1 MHREPHITKPFALWQ
16 AVALKTNRNWRIAL
30 VLTCA
35 LGIVGL
41 FYVAILVVS
50 PPSIVAAPGWPII
63 DKRWLVALY
72 GLGIGL
78 VYFPLVAKE
87 IVDLLT
93 HRGVWATP
101 AAGER
106 LHPTRFWAVHGTV
119 AIISAF
125 AISIVLLAPPVSSS
139 LEKPLDKHEVMHLG
153 PIQRID
159 NGAIPYVEAQTQYGP
174 GHQIVS
180 YHLMRSTEFSVVGF
194 RASHCILNMVAEG
207 IRFSLFLIAFGW
219 VAGLLAIVGSL
230 VFSPIWLLQFTGWGV
245 LFRWLGPV
253 IVGIALPKII
263 WSGIK
268 APGSYAGTA
277 AVGATCGV
285 LAWFSQENFS
295 TSVITAGLIAS
306 AAFGRG
312 RLSLGGAARV
322 LGTFI
327 GIHVAVFLTLTTA
340 TVGFGNLSDALYLYF
355 HSTAVWTQGIGNT
368 PWTSWESAWTIGYFA
383 TPYVII
389 ALTALALYC
398 RRTEDETELAKVIG
412 MAAAAAALVP
422 ITLLR
427 SDKWHFLGPAV
438 AMPALIALSVTSL
451 PQFLGSNRIKQE
463 LARAII
469 MIVLAGLYFVP
480 AKEERYLFVHHSLDL
495 AHTWNNLAAL
505 YRIWTQNGRD
515 SNHHSLFERRLG
527 YTPDLDAPCC
537 GDKHSYR
544 ELKAVTE
551 EVHRVAG
558 GRSVYI
564 DAFYIDDS
572 RLSSIPWQSSMIYF
586 LSDLKVGTSMPDPL
600 ISRWTPGDVERL
612 RDELTRNP
620 PSCVVTPDPL
630 RSVTTMPVDHH
641 RMTVGSRIGGVAI
654 FCDQSQT
661 SAILPGLDE

>member
-1 MHREPHITKPFALWQ
+1 MTKPFAFGQ
-16 AVALKTNRNWRIAL
+16 ALALKTNSNWRIAL

-35 LGIVGL
+35 LGIAGL

-50 PPSIVAAPGWPII
+50 PSPIVAAPGWPII

-72 GLGIGL
+72 GLGVGL
-78 VYFPLVAKE
+78 VYCPLVAKE

-93 HRGVWATP
+93 RSEVQVTTRTGV
-101 AAGER
+101 R
-106 LHPTRFWAVHGTV
+106 SHPTRFWAVHCTV
-119 AIISAF
+119 AIVSAF

-139 LEKPLDKHEVMHLG
+139 LEKPLNMHEVMHLG

-159 NGAIPYVEAQTQYGP
+159 NGAIPYVEAQTQYGL

-207 IRFSLFLIAFGW
+207 IRFSLFLVAFGW

-230 VFSPIWLLQFTGWGV
+230 VFSPIWLLQFTGWGI
-245 LFRWLGPV
+245 LFRWLGPI

-263 WSGIK
+263 WRGIK
-268 APGSYAGTA
+268 VPRSYAATA

-327 GIHVAVFLTLTTA
+327 GIHVAVFLALTMATA
-340 TVGFGNLSDALYLYF
+340 GFGNFSDALYLYF

-368 PWTSWESAWTIGYFA
+368 PWTSWESAWTVGYFA

-389 ALTALALYC
+389 VLTALALYC

-451 PQFLGSNRIKQE
+451 PQFLCSNRLKRA
-463 LARAII
+463 LARATIL
-469 MIVLAGLYFVP
+469 IVLAGLYFMP
-480 AKEERYLFVHHSLDL
+480 AREERYLLVHHSLDL
-495 AHTWNNLAAL
+495 QHTWTNLPAL
-505 YRIWTQNGRD
+505 YRTWTQSGRD
-515 SNHHSLFERRLG
+515 SSHHSLFERRLG
-527 YTPDLDAPCC
+527 YTPDLEARCC
-537 GDKHSYR
+537 DGDKHTYR
-544 ELKAVTE
+544 ELKSVTE

-564 DAFYIDDS
+564 DAFYIDAS
-572 RLSSIPWQSSMIYF
+572 RQLSIPWQSSMIYF
-586 LSDLKVGTSMPDPL
+586 LSDLKVGTSMPDPA
-600 ISRWTPGDVERL
+600 ISRWTRDDVERL
-612 RDELTRNP
+612 HDELTRNP
-620 PSCVVTPDPL
+620 PACVVTTDSL
-630 RSVTTMPVDHH
+630 SSVATTPVDHH
-641 RMTVGSRIGGVAI
+641 RMTPVSRIGDLAI
-654 FCDQSQT
+654 FCDQSQK
-661 SAILPGLDE
+661 SATPPGSDE

>member
-1 MHREPHITKPFALWQ
+1 MAKRFALWQ
-16 AVALKTNRNWRIAL
+16 ALALKINSNWRIAL
-30 VLTCA
+30 ALTCA
-35 LGIVGL
+35 LGIAGL

-50 PPSIVAAPGWPII
+50 PPPIVAAPGWPIS
-63 DKRWLVALY
+63 DKRWLLALY
-72 GLGIGL
+72 GVGIGI
-78 VYFPLVAKE
+78 VYFPLVAKK

-93 HRGVWATP
+93 QRGVRATT
-101 AAGER
+101 AAEVR
-106 LHPTRFWAVHGTV
+106 SHLTRFWAVHCMV

-125 AISIVLLAPPVSSS
+125 AISSVLLAPPVSSS
-139 LEKPLDKHEVMHLG
+139 LERPLDKHEVMHLG

-295 TSVITAGLIAS
+295 TSVITAGLIVA

-312 RLSLGGAARV
+312 RLSPGGAARV
-322 LGTFI
+322 FGTFI
-327 GIHVAVFLTLTTA
+327 GAHVAVFLSLTIA
-340 TVGFGNLSDALYLYF
+340 TVGFRNLSDALYLYF

-389 ALTALALYC
+389 VLTALALYC
-398 RRTEDETELAKVIG
+398 RRTEDETELAKVIS

-427 SDKWHFLGPAV
+427 SDKWHFLGPAI

-451 PQFLGSNRIKQE
+451 PQFLCSNRIKRE
-463 LARAII
+463 IARAII
-469 MIVLAGLYFVP
+469 MIVLAGIYFVP

-495 AHTWNNLAAL
+495 GHTWNNLAAL
-505 YRIWTQNGRD
+505 YRIWTQSGRD
-515 SNHHSLFERRLG
+515 SNHPSLFERRLG
-527 YTPDLDAPCC
+527 YTPDLDTPCC
-537 GDKHSYR
+537 DDKHSYR

-551 EVHRVAG
+551 EVHRAAG
-558 GRSVYI
+558 GRAVYI
-564 DAFYIDDS
+564 DAFYLDDS
-572 RLSSIPWQSSMIYF
+572 RSLSIPWQSSLIYF
-586 LSDLKVGTSMPDPL
+586 LSDLKVGTSMPDPA
-600 ISRWTPGDVERL
+600 ISRHTRDDVERL
-612 RDELTRNP
+612 RDELTRSP
-620 PSCVVTPDPL
+620 PSCVVTTDPP
-630 RSVTTMPVDHH
+630 RSSAGMLIDYHKMIPA
-641 RMTVGSRIGGVAI
+641 SRIGGLAI
-654 FCDQSQT
+654 FCDQTQKIAVLSG
-661 SAILPGLDE
+661 SDK